1 MSPVQR
7 PGSSPLARG
16 LLARA
21 GHSEGPVR
29 IIPARA
35 GFTLYCGGVKGG
47 SRDHPR
53 SRGVYRPSL
62 DPDDIDIGS
71 SPLARGLRLRQK
83 EDLPCLR
90 IIPARAG
97 FTLTHTVSR
106 HVSQDHP
113 RSRGVY
119 AAAVASAS
127 WMSGSS
133 PLARGLHAAAL
144 DAVDRDGIIP
154 ARAGFTTAPAL
165 RTRRARDHPRSRGV
179 YEFSSTTDPHDA
191 GSSPLARGL
200 RPVGQDRHPGGGIIP
215 ARAGF
220 TAQGPPGCRRRRDHP
235 RSRGVYGI
243 IRRLID
249 VTPGSSPLARGLRP
263 VHAGHVPGRG
273 IIPARAGFTSRT
285 SDSRSPVRDHPR
297 SRGVYEVIA
306 ALDPGYLGSSPLARG
321 LRMAQVG
328 GKWWFGII
336 PARAG
341 FTGGGRSGRRARG
354 DHPRSRG
361 VYARFRQSAAPPRG
375 SSPLA
380 RGLHGARAGGGALLG
395 IIPARAGFT
404 AVATGRHEGARDH
417 PRSRGVYGSTPS

>member
-249 VTPGSSPLARGLRP
+249 VTPGSSPLARGLP
-263 VHAGHVPGRG
+263 AGAGKRTVCSG
-273 IIPARAGFTSRT
+273 IIPARAGFTR
-285 SDSRSPVRDHPR
+285 RRRRREPAGEDHPR
-297 SRGVYEVIA
+297 SRGVYSFFGVTDSTARGSSPLARGLLLGKTGPFKWAGIIPA
-306 ALDPGYLGSSPLARG
+306 RAGFTPGEGLRSGRHSDHPRSRGVYLMMVLSVERSHGSSPLARG
-321 LRMAQVG
+321 LR
-328 GKWWFGII
+328 
-336 PARAG
+336 
-341 FTGGGRSGRRARG
+341 
-354 DHPRSRG
+354 HPNG
-361 VYARFRQSAAPPRG
+361 
-375 SSPLA
+375 
-380 RGLHGARAGGGALLG
+380 
-395 IIPARAGFT
+395 
-404 AVATGRHEGARDH
+404 
-417 PRSRGVYGSTPS
+417 